1 MMKMKL
7 HFVAGE
13 QAWRHLFFTA
23 LCSDGWQTHCCHS
36 GGQELEENGRWRTVR
51 LVPQV
56 MCCPQGNVA
65 DGPLVDPVTN
75 ELALHWWRHHTLVY
89 LLNVRRNLQKTCS
102 KTPSHSLCHRQ
113 CLYGS
118 RRLHPF
124 SPCRCRRLLY
134 TVLIC
139 HEDRCRKACINAVM
153 QSRP

>member
-1 MMKMKL
+1 MKL

-23 LCSDGWQTHCCHS
+23 LCPDGWQTHCCHS

-89 LLNVRRNLQKTCS
+89 LLNVRRNLQKKRAAKRHLIHYATVS
-102 KTPSHSLCHRQ
+102 AYTALDASTPSHPVVVVVC
-113 CLYGS
+113 
-118 RRLHPF
+118 
-124 SPCRCRRLLY
+124 
-134 TVLIC
+134 
-139 HEDRCRKACINAVM
+139 CILFLSAMKTGVARHALM
-153 QSRP
+153 L

>member
-56 MCCPQGNVA
+56 MCCPRGNVA

-89 LLNVRRNLQKTCS
+89 LLNVRRNLQKNVQQNAISFIMPPSVPIRLSTPPPLLTLSLSSFVVYCS
-102 KTPSHSLCHRQ
+102 YLP
-113 CLYGS
+113 
-118 RRLHPF
+118 
-124 SPCRCRRLLY
+124 
-134 TVLIC
+134 
-139 HEDRCRKACINAVM
+139 
-153 QSRP
+153 

>member
-23 LCSDGWQTHCCHS
+23 LCPDGWQTHCCHS

-89 LLNVRRNLQKTCS
+89 LLNVRRNFQKNVQQNAISFIMPPSVPIRLSTPPPLLTLSLSSFVVYCS
-102 KTPSHSLCHRQ
+102 YLP
-113 CLYGS
+113 
-118 RRLHPF
+118 
-124 SPCRCRRLLY
+124 
-134 TVLIC
+134 
-139 HEDRCRKACINAVM
+139 
-153 QSRP
+153 

>member
-23 LCSDGWQTHCCHS
+23 LCPDGWQTHCCHS

-56 MCCPQGNVA
+56 MCCPRGNVA

-89 LLNVRRNLQKTCS
+89 LLNVRRNLQKNVQQNAISFIMPPSVPIRLSTPPPLLTLSLSSFVVYCS
-102 KTPSHSLCHRQ
+102 YLP
-113 CLYGS
+113 
-118 RRLHPF
+118 
-124 SPCRCRRLLY
+124 
-134 TVLIC
+134 
-139 HEDRCRKACINAVM
+139 
-153 QSRP
+153 